1 MLRHLA
7 PRVLASLL
15 SLTLLCTA
23 AGFAGAT
30 SLLLRWTAPGN
41 DGTVGTASRYQLF
54 VSPQPITPSNFSRA
68 DTISGLPLPKP
79 AGTAQSVVFTPP
91 SLGPELYFAMR
102 AVDKSGNWS
111 PLSNVIA
118 VSATLAAPNELP
130 PTRLSVIVTSSNPVR
145 PGQFVQLQ
153 YGLPA
158 SADVQV
164 RIFDTMGRQLR
175 GWEEG
180 FHPAGTHFA
189 AWDGRDDSGRLAPG
203 GVYFVSVGALGQSVT
218 TRIVRIG

>member
-7 PRVLASLL
+7 PRALASLL
-15 SLTLLCTA
+15 LLTLPCTA
-23 AGFAGAT
+23 AGIAGAT

-41 DGTVGTASRYQLF
+41 DGSVGTASRYQLF
-54 VSPQPITPSNFSRA
+54 VSPQPITASNFTSA
-68 DTISGLPLPKP
+68 DTVAGLPAPKA
-79 AGTAQSVVFTPP
+79 AGTAQSVVITPP

-102 AVDKSGNWS
+102 AVDKAGNWS
-111 PLSNVIA
+111 KISNVIA
-118 VSATLAAPNELP
+118 VSATLDAPNPLA

-164 RIFDTMGRQLR
+164 RVFDTMGRQLR
-175 GWEEG
+175 GWVEG
-180 FHPAGTHFA
+180 ARLAGTHFA
-189 AWDGRDDSGRLAPG
+189 AWDGRDDSGRIAPG
-203 GVYFVSVGALGQSVT
+203 GVYFVSIGALGQSVT